1 MSVFRK
7 LLIGAATT
15 MMFASVAAANTY
27 RAADLVYMPAVAR
40 TAGGGGA
47 FFKTDVVIANLSNDT
62 ITVDVVYLPT
72 GNTRDNRPGLDN
84 FVRLPNLAPGERRVI
99 DDFMKASFNLDEAN
113 GHALFFACRANG
125 NCNDCDASGGDCRLI
140 SVTGRIYNEQ
150 TTGTFGQLFPGLP
163 WYNRASLDDVG
174 FDSDRVVINGVRE
187 TGAPNQSG
195 YRTNIGLVNF
205 ASYTSTTLELTLFN
219 AQNQQIGQASVT
231 LGPLAHHQQRITQIF
246 PGFTG
251 SGYVRIRQTSATPAS
266 GETEDI
272 NGFFAYGSLLDNRTG
287 DPTTLESV
295 FEVPLPL
302 DCLVGS
308 KPLRRGVT
316 RD

>member
-40 TAGGGGA
+40 TAGGAGT

-62 ITVDVVYLPT
+62 IQVDVVYLPT
-72 GNTRDNRPGLDN
+72 GNSRDNRSGLDN
-84 FVRLPNLAPGERRVI
+84 FVTLPNLAPGERRVI

-113 GHALFFACRANG
+113 GHALFFACRAGG
-125 NCNDCDASGGDCRLI
+125 NCNDCDANGGDCRLI
-140 SVTGRIYNEQ
+140 SVTGRIYNE
-150 TTGTFGQLFPGLP
+150 TSAGTFGQLFPGLP
-163 WYNRASLDDVG
+163 WYSRSSLDDVG
-174 FDSDRVVINGVRE
+174 FDSDRVLINGIRNEGTAGV
-187 TGAPNQSG
+187 SG

-205 ASYTSTTLELTLFN
+205 ASYTSTTVQLTLFN
-219 AQNQQIGQASVT
+219 SQNQQIGQANVT
-231 LGPLAHHQQRITQIF
+231 LAPLAHHQQNVTALF

-251 SGYVRIRQTSATPAS
+251 TGYIRARQTSATPAS
-266 GETEDI
+266 GEEENI
-272 NGFFAYGSLLDNRTG
+272 NGFFAYGSLIDNRTG

-295 FEVPLPL
+295 FEIELPL

-308 KPLRRGVT
+308 KPLMRGVV
-316 RD
+316 RP

>member
-7 LLIGAATT
+7 LLLGAATT
-15 MMFASVAAANTY
+15 LMFTAVAAANTY
-27 RAADLVYMPAVAR
+27 RAGDLVYMPAVAR

-72 GNTRDNRPGLDN
+72 GKDNDNRSGLED

-99 DDFMKASFNLDEAN
+99 DDFMKTTFNLDAAN

-140 SVTGRIYNEQ
+140 SVTGRIYNE
-150 TTGTFGQLFPGLP
+150 TSAGTFGQLFPGLP
-163 WYNRASLDDVG
+163 WYSRASIDDVG
-174 FDSDRVVINGVRE
+174 FDSDRVVINGIRN
-187 TGAPNQSG
+187 TGSGGVSG

-205 ASYTSTTLELTLFN
+205 ASYTTTTVQLTLFN
-219 AQNQQIGQASVT
+219 TQNQQIGQANVT
-231 LGPLAHHQQRITQIF
+231 LAPLAHHQQNVTALF

-251 SGYVRIRQTSATPAS
+251 SGYIRARQVSVTPAS
-266 GETEDI
+266 GETENI
-272 NGFFAYGSLLDNRTG
+272 NGFYAYGSLVDNRTG

-295 FEVPLPL
+295 FEIDAPL

-308 KPLRRGVT
+308 KGMQRGARRP
-316 RD
+316 